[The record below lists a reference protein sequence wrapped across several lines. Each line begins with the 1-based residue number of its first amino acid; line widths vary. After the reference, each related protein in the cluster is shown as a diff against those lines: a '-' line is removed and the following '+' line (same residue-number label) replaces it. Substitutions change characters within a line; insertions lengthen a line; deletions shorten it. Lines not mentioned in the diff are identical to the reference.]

1 MYFVVQIPSPTPIN
15 QNKFKGENKVKAP
28 TDKKT
33 NILAVN
39 WGSNPGAGV
48 LIFINAHFLQ
58 EKKPYFF
65 HKNFL
70 SFIPP

>member
-1 MYFVVQIPSPTPIN
+1 MILLSLRDHFDKI
-15 QNKFKGENKVKAP
+15 GL
-28 TDKKT
+28 TDKKG
-33 NILAVN
+33 NFLAVN

-48 LIFINAHFLQ
+48 LIFINAYFLQ

>member
-48 LIFINAHFLQ
+48 QIMPFQ
-58 EKKPYFF
+58 QTV
-65 HKNFL
+65 
-70 SFIPP
+70 